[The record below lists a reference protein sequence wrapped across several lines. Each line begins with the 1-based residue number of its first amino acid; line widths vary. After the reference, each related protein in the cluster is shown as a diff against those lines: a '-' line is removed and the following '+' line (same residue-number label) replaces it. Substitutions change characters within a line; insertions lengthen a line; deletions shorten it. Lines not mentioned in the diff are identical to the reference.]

1 MTLRSSDLQSDSDM
15 DSIRNSCDVFNWGH
29 YVHFIGNSCDGL
41 QRKTFV
47 DGKIQKLTI
56 IQSSL
61 CAGVWQKVENIRNPR
76 LSDKAMASHRNPF
89 VANQKY
95 FLWIVGKSELG
106 IQFISS
112 EKTPDED
119 LFCLQGGNYQSI
131 RQGLNV

>member
-1 MTLRSSDLQSDSDM
+1 
-15 DSIRNSCDVFNWGH
+15 
-29 YVHFIGNSCDGL
+29 
-41 QRKTFV
+41 
-47 DGKIQKLTI
+47 
-56 IQSSL
+56 
-61 CAGVWQKVENIRNPR
+61 
-76 LSDKAMASHRNPF
+76 MASHRNPF

-131 RQGLNV
+131 RQGLNVWGVTLSYWHSFLYDNDDELMEPGDIRTTGDDDGLANSASRLV

>member
-1 MTLRSSDLQSDSDM
+1 
-15 DSIRNSCDVFNWGH
+15 
-29 YVHFIGNSCDGL
+29 
-41 QRKTFV
+41 
-47 DGKIQKLTI
+47 
-56 IQSSL
+56 
-61 CAGVWQKVENIRNPR
+61 
-76 LSDKAMASHRNPF
+76 MASHRNPF

-119 LFCLQGGNYQSI
+119 IFCLQGGNYQSI